1 MRRSEMAHISTTQ
14 LARLCNR
21 VGTSLRAGID
31 ARTVFQREAQRG
43 GGKQRDVM
51 DRIARAINSGETV
64 TSAMSS
70 VNGYFPPL
78 LCEMVAVGEKTGKVD
93 EVFLQLGEQ
102 YQHIL
107 QLRRNFLFGIIWPAI
122 ELTGAFVIIGLFILL
137 MGTIVPMQADGT
149 PVFDVLGIG
158 VGVPGLIRYLLIVGT
173 IVAVVAGVV
182 WGFLSG
188 RFGAWPTQVL
198 MRVPMIGKCLEM
210 MALSRMSWAMAMA
223 NNSGMDT
230 RRAVKLALR
239 SANNPY
245 YGSQEK
251 RIDRMLADGA
261 EIDEAFA
268 LTRAFPSEFV
278 DVISNGEL
286 SGTLPESL
294 LRLSQDYQSRARS
307 TSGIITVFA
316 SFAVWGLVAAIIIA
330 FIFRFAMFYLN
341 AVNPATYG
349 L

>member
-1 MRRSEMAHISTTQ
+1 MAQISTTQ

-51 DRIARAINSGETV
+51 DRIARAINSGESV
-64 TSAMSS
+64 TSALSS

-107 QLRRNFLFGIIWPAI
+107 QLRRNFLVGIIWPAI
-122 ELTGAFVIIGLFILL
+122 ELTAAFVIIGLFILL

-158 VGVPGLIRYLLIVGT
+158 VGVPGLINYLLIVGV
-173 IVAVVAGVV
+173 IVAVVAGVI

-188 RFGAWPTQVL
+188 RFGPWPMQAL
-198 MRVPMIGKCLEM
+198 MRLPMIGKCLEM
-210 MALSRMSWAMAMA
+210 MALSRMAWALAMA

-239 SANNPY
+239 SASNPY
-245 YGSQEK
+245 YSSQEK
-251 RIDRMLADGA
+251 KIDRMLADGA
-261 EIDEAFA
+261 EIHEAFA

-278 DVISNGEL
+278 DVVSTGEI

-316 SFAVWGLVAAIIIA
+316 SFAVWGMVALIIIF

-341 AVNPATYG
+341 AINPATYG